1 MATTMKKLVL
11 TAMALAALAYA
22 VPASADTVI
31 EDPLHGF
38 CAAGCV
44 DNGTNTPI
52 TSNPPVNFGFTVSP
66 GPQTGDLF
74 LDILVPNTA
83 PVNPANVVTVT
94 GSTLPVGG
102 INFSLVSTT
111 AWTSGDLSTYLSLVG
126 SSPANPI
133 GAYLPSTQALG
144 GSLAGATGFFVL
156 QADLGTQALSGPS
169 GPFSP
174 TFSLNRG
181 ALGMYVVGFLDT
193 YAPGIIATA
202 NSGALFETG
211 SGNSINPVAAVPEP
225 ATWGMMLLGFVGLAL
240 AFRQRRR
247 IHGFA

>member
-1 MATTMKKLVL
+1 MKKFL
-11 TAMALAALAYA
+11 TATALAAFAFYA
-22 VPASADTVI
+22 GPASADTVI
-31 EDPLHGF
+31 DPLLGF
-38 CAAGCV
+38 CSAGCI

-52 TSNPPVNFGFTVSP
+52 TSNPPVNFGFFVAP

-83 PVNPANVVTVT
+83 PVNPANTVTVT

-102 INFSLVSTT
+102 VNFSLVSTT
-111 AWTSGDLSTYLSLVG
+111 AWTSGDLAAYLNLIG

-133 GAYLPSTQALG
+133 GAFLPSTQALVPT
-144 GSLAGATGFFVL
+144 ATGFFVL
-156 QADLGTQALSGPS
+156 QADLGTQTLNGPS
-169 GPFSP
+169 GPNIP

-181 ALGMYVVGFLDT
+181 ALGMYVVGFLNTLD
-193 YAPGIIATA
+193 PGIIATA

-211 SGNSINPVAAVPEP
+211 SGNTINPVAAVPEP
-225 ATWGMMLLGFVGLAL
+225 ATWGMMLLGFAGLAF

-247 IHGFA
+247 TVGFTV

>member
-1 MATTMKKLVL
+1 MKKLALSAV
-11 TAMALAALAYA
+11 ALAAFVYA
-22 VPASADTVI
+22 TAPASAQTTTVL

-52 TSNPPVNFGFTVSP
+52 TSNPPVNWGFTVSP
-66 GPQTGDLF
+66 KDQTGDLI

-83 PVNPANVVTVT
+83 PVNPLNTVTVT

-111 AWTSGDLSTYLSLVG
+111 AWTSGFLDTYLGISA
-126 SSPANPI
+126 SPSNPI
-133 GAYLPSTQALG
+133 GAYLPSTQVFLP
-144 GSLAGATGFFVL
+144 GATGFFVL
-156 QADLGTQALSGPS
+156 QADLGTQALNGPS

-181 ALGMYVVGFLDT
+181 AQGMYIVGFLNTVD
-193 YAPGIIATA
+193 GIIATA

-211 SGNSINPVAAVPEP
+211 SGNTINPVAAVPEP
-225 ATWGMMLLGFVGLAL
+225 ATWGMMLLGFIGLAF
-240 AFRQRRR
+240 AFRNRRR
-247 IHGFA
+247 MAYFA